1 LARRQRAEG
10 LSQRRGVAGREAASQ
25 SRLTSSGLRR
35 PGTPNQGLL
44 ETNAMHI
51 AFLSTRAAKPSFRF
65 RVERMLPFFANAGHR
80 CETMFL
86 ASNVWRRLALYRKL
100 SRYDAVFLQKRLL
113 SRPELMFLRRNA
125 RTLVYD
131 IDDAIMYHGTG
142 AEDRRGQSRF
152 AAMMRAADL
161 VVCGN
166 QYLADDALRLT
177 NRVTIVPTC
186 IDINAYHPRL
196 RHNDPNHITIGWT
209 GSRSTNPYLNEIL
222 PLLPKIHAPIA
233 VKVISE
239 TMAEIDFSVLGNLPR
254 TFVPWSPAT
263 EIVETATF
271 DIGVMPVPENRF
283 TQGKCGFKALQ
294 YMALGIPAVCSPVG
308 ANRDIIHDEV
318 DGFLPRG
325 RDDWFQTIVR
335 LAKDPFL
342 RETIGHAGRRRVE
355 QAFSLAF
362 HGPRLV
368 QAIEQA
374 QRALRKSA

>member
-1 LARRQRAEG
+1 
-10 LSQRRGVAGREAASQ
+10 
-25 SRLTSSGLRR
+25 
-35 PGTPNQGLL
+35 
-44 ETNAMHI
+44 MHI

-65 RVERMLPFFANAGHR
+65 RVERMLPFFASAGHR
-80 CETMFL
+80 CDTMFL
-86 ASNVWRRLALYRKL
+86 ASNVWQRLSLYRKL

-113 SRPELMFLRRNA
+113 SRPELVFLRRNA

-131 IDDAIMYHGTG
+131 LDDAIMYHGTG
-142 AEDRRGQSRF
+142 AEDRRGQARF
-152 AAMMRAADL
+152 AAMMRVADL

-166 QYLADDALRLT
+166 QYLADEASRWT
-177 NRVTIVPTC
+177 SRVTIVPTC
-186 IDINAYHPRL
+186 IDIDAYHPRL

-233 VKVISE
+233 VKVMSE

-254 TFVPWSPAT
+254 TFVPWSPET
-263 EIVETATF
+263 EIVEAATF
-271 DIGVMPVPENRF
+271 DIGVMPMPENRF

-308 ANRDIIHDEV
+308 VNRDIIHDGL
-318 DGFLPRG
+318 DGFLPRS

-335 LAKDPFL
+335 LAKDRFL

-355 QAFSLAF
+355 QAFSLAL

-368 QAIEQA
+368 QAIEKA